1 MERRVRVA
9 ASLQVEARREST
21 AFLAVSVT
29 EPALTALQNVRFVR
43 FKRASGAIV
52 IAVILGVHQMIQR
65 IPQHIKF
72 VRKQSGFIEVHI
84 LVLVN
89 PEVVLILVHWRCRE
103 RGVCSAL
110 LRGRSALCWI
120 ILLKVVGRVQ
130 SLQVATHF
138 LEVVDNQPSVLFF
151 REQLFQFN

>member
-1 MERRVRVA
+1 MA
-9 ASLQVEARREST
+9 APLWVEARRGLT
-21 AFLAVSVT
+21 AFLAASTT
-29 EPALTALQNVRFVR
+29 EPTLMALQNVKFVR
-43 FKRASGAIV
+43 FKRVSGAIM
-52 IAVILGVHQMIQR
+52 ITVILGVCQTIQR

-89 PEVVLILVHWRCRE
+89 LEVVLILVHWGCRE

-120 ILLKVVGRVQ
+120 ILLKFVGRVQ
-130 SLQVATHF
+130 SLEVATHF

-151 REQLFQFN
+151 REQLLQFN